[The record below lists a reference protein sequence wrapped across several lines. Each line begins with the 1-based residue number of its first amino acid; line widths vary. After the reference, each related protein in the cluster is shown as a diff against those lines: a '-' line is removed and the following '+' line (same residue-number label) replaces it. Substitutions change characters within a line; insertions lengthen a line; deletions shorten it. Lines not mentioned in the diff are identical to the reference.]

1 MNNYELVT
9 ILDPEINNED
19 VPDRI
24 GRITSFIE
32 TRGGEIQNV
41 DQWGRRRLAY
51 PIARRVEGIYVITL
65 FRLEPQSAD
74 GLEASLRLSEDILR
88 HLLVRHSPAE
98 SAAALA
104 ASQRRHQRVH
114 GEERPESVPAESAE
128 QVEIAAKDEAV
139 ATPEPEV
146 EHESETGAPEVEE
159 SPAPETSVGESGAGS
174 EDAESGG

>member
-1 MNNYELVT
+1 MNDYELVT

-32 TRGGEIQNV
+32 TRGGEIQNI

-51 PIARRVEGIYVITL
+51 PIARRIEGTYVITL

-74 GLEASLRLSEDILR
+74 GLEASLRLSEDVLR
-88 HLLVRHSPAE
+88 HLLVRHTPAE

-104 ASQRRHQRVH
+104 ASQRRRQRIH
-114 GEERPESVPAESAE
+114 GEERPESAPTESAE
-128 QVEIAAKDEAV
+128 QVEMAATDEAV
-139 ATPEPEV
+139 ANREPDV
-146 EHESETGAPEVEE
+146 EQESETSAVEAEE
-159 SPAPETSVGESGAGS
+159 SPAPEAAAGESGAGG
-174 EDAESGG
+174 EDAKSE